1 MKILNKFNNISGFVK
16 GASMLAVGS
25 ILAQIIGFIG
35 SMAMTRLYTKEA
47 IGIMT
52 VIVSVSNMFAGSING
67 RFDFAIVKEKKETNI
82 FPLITLSLL
91 VGVFF
96 SAMVAFGSL
105 LYFTTKDEIPSPV
118 ISSFF
123 VFLML
128 IVTAF
133 TNVFRSYNNRLAD
146 YKTMTWVIAIRK
158 LAEEVSMVLFGFLK
172 SNYITL
178 LISRVIGQFF
188 GMRQQTRH
196 VRHDFGK
203 IFKVKK
209 DEIKEVYQTH
219 CKQLYFSTPAAI
231 MNSASYSLISVFV
244 GELFGMGQV
253 AVYSI
258 SMSVLGLPLSV
269 ISGNISKV
277 YFAEASKE
285 YRSSGCF
292 RSSTLKTAGILIPL
306 SIIMFIGMYWLIP
319 LIVPYVYGSQYSDAG
334 IFIKILA
341 PMFAVRFVTSSM
353 TTGLVV
359 AGYQQVEAV
368 LQSLFFLVAVFIY
381 ILCSHLNW
389 TVHQFLG
396 MLAIGYAIIYTIYL
410 AVIVRVSSKKT
421 KC

>member
-1 MKILNKFNNISGFVK
+1 MLGTFVK
-16 GASMLAVGS
+16 GASLLAAGS

-52 VIVSVSNMFAGSING
+52 IIVSVSNMFAGSINC

-82 FPLITLSLL
+82 FPLISLSLL
-91 VGVFF
+91 VGLIF
-96 SAMVAFGSL
+96 SATVAFGSL

-118 ISSFF
+118 LSSIF

-133 TNVFRSYNNRLAD
+133 TNVFRSYNNRLSD

-172 SNYITL
+172 SNYVTL

-188 GMRQQTRH
+188 GMRQQIQH
-196 VRHDFGK
+196 VRHDIGK

-209 DEIKEVYQTH
+209 DEIKEVYRIH

-285 YRSSGCF
+285 YRTRGCF
-292 RSSTLKTAGILIPL
+292 RRSTIKTAGILIPL

-334 IFIKILA
+334 AFIRILA

-359 AGYQQVEAV
+359 AGYQQLEAV
-368 LQSLFFLVAVFIY
+368 LQSLFLIVAVLIY
-381 ILCSHLNW
+381 MCCSHYNW
-389 TVHQFLG
+389 TVHQFLEIFT
-396 MLAIGYAIIYTIYL
+396 LGYASIYAIYL
-410 AVIVRVSSKKT
+410 VAIVKASIKVT
-421 KC
+421 EH